1 MSVDAQ
7 HVMQQ
12 LVRAAISGLYALC
25 IFRLLRVSNLCAHRT
40 KAVFGL
46 KLRVGW
52 GEHKVVLDKRRFRV
66 YCVGVGVGVGVGV
79 D

>member
-1 MSVDAQ
+1 MQ
-7 HVMQQ
+7 H
-12 LVRAAISGLYALC
+12 LVRTAKSGLQALC
-25 IFRLLRVSNLCAHRT
+25 IFCMFRVSNLCEHRT

-52 GEHKVVLDKRRFRV
+52 GEHKVVLDKRGFRV
-66 YCVGVGVGVGVGV
+66 YCVGVGVGVGV